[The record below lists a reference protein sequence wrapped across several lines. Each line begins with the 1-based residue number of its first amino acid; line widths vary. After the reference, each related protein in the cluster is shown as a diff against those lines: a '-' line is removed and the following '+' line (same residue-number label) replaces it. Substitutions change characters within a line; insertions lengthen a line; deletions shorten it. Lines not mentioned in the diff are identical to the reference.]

1 MIHNLKSKFFISS
14 FLAGICL
21 FSFVSAVKVFAQQI
35 QKITLNDAIELALSN
50 NLDLQSDRINVELA
64 KNNVKIANRLNNPEI
79 NIFYN
84 YGAAGKGNPQQIG
97 ASETIEIAKRAPR
110 KHLAQA
116 YLYKQDLDVK
126 NREFELEMDVRETY
140 VDLVSAKTILACLFE
155 QEKLLEEFLKLSK
168 KRLKAKEVLETDV
181 IQAQIALNQIS
192 TQINTAKSDVKS
204 ARNEFNKALN
214 IKQDGD
220 ILYDSYED
228 ELPGETVFISLKTP
242 DFNKEMP
249 SFEQI
254 KQRGLEKRLDLR
266 AAKQDI
272 EIAKKNLVVVSRQ
285 RIPDVQI
292 LGGYAYQ
299 AVNHSDTGEYRAG
312 AYAGANL
319 SNIPLLYSYGPE
331 IKNAKLLVEQAQ
343 INYESL
349 KNKAEKEMNS
359 AYDKFLNSQANLVFY
374 KQRLIKDSEKLI
386 NTSKKNYNEGK
397 SDLTSLIVMEQ
408 SYKEILI
415 GYIKALDDYYTDW
428 IDFLRTVDSEDFELF
443 SENI

>member
-1 MIHNLKSKFFISS
+1 
-14 FLAGICL
+14 
-21 FSFVSAVKVFAQQI
+21 
-35 QKITLNDAIELALSN
+35 
-50 NLDLQSDRINVELA
+50 
-64 KNNVKIANRLNNPEI
+64 
-79 NIFYN
+79 
-84 YGAAGKGNPQQIG
+84 
-97 ASETIEIAKRAPR
+97 
-110 KHLAQA
+110 
-116 YLYKQDLDVK
+116 
-126 NREFELEMDVRETY
+126 
-140 VDLVSAKTILACLFE
+140 
-155 QEKLLEEFLKLSK
+155 
-168 KRLKAKEVLETDV
+168 
-181 IQAQIALNQIS
+181 
-192 TQINTAKSDVKS
+192 
-204 ARNEFNKALN
+204 
-214 IKQDGD
+214 
-220 ILYDSYED
+220 
-228 ELPGETVFISLKTP
+228 
-242 DFNKEMP
+242 MP

-331 IKNAKLLVEQAQ
+331 IKNAKLLVEQSQ